1 MYLKSIEIQGFKS
14 FANKIVFEFQNGI
27 TGIVGPNGSGKSNVA
42 DAVRWVLGEQSAKQL
57 RGSKMEDV
65 IFAGTEARKPVGFA
79 YVSITFDNE
88 DHALPVEYNEVTVT
102 RKVFRSGESE
112 YQLNGHSCR
121 LKDITELFYDT
132 GIGKEGYSII
142 GQGQI
147 DKILSGRPEE
157 RRELFDEAA
166 GIVKF
171 KRRKAASIKKLEN
184 ERENL
189 VRVNDIL
196 KELEKQVGPLEK
208 QSEKAKE
215 YLKLKQDLKIR
226 DVNAFLME
234 SDEIRI
240 SLKECEEK
248 SLIAANDLKAA
259 NEEYDST
266 KAEYDSLEIQLNEIN
281 NSIETTNTLLSNTE
295 IEKQRLDGVINVY
308 AEQIK
313 TIQANSVH
321 YTNRLSDISESIDE
335 KKESLSKLDEEK
347 QSLAESLTSYEEKR
361 AEAKKK
367 HDEILNSIEEI
378 NKNIEDYNNKII
390 DVLSLKTKTTA
401 DNQKFQTMLEQ
412 KNIRKAELNSIIIQK
427 KSEENLADNSIN
439 EFSDQLVKADNKINN
454 LTEQIND
461 VNQGIFTNKNKIT
474 ELTSIIDKEQTQY
487 HREKSKL
494 ESLIAITERYD
505 GYGNSI
511 RKIMELKETNS
522 GILGVIADIIKVEK
536 KYETAI
542 ETALGGTI
550 QNIVTDNEKTAKE
563 LIAYLKDNKLG
574 RATFLPIT
582 SVSGKNTYESEPC
595 MKEKGVI
602 GLACNL
608 VRVDF
613 EYTKLAKY
621 LLGRI
626 LVVDNIDNGLAIA
639 KKYKYSLRIVTL
651 EGEQLNPGG
660 SMTGGAFKNASNL
673 LGRRREIE
681 ELKKNVADVSKSLNE
696 HKSLTSELR
705 KSVASLREQN
715 DSLNKAMREAQVEKN
730 TIVMNLNSAT
740 NRRDEIISS
749 LADINSQIA
758 DVEREITE
766 ISGNLSNASDSL
778 ASLDSI
784 NEESKNEIESLNSL
798 LAEKK
803 LEEAAVND
811 SFDNIKLQFSSLLQK
826 DSFIDE
832 NKERINQE
840 IRELKAEAD
849 DIQLKMASTNE
860 EISAKNSEILQVK
873 EKIAVS
879 SKQIEDC
886 KTKIETLKEKR
897 NNYTNSHK
905 VFFDKRESISG
916 RISDLDKEVYRLNA
930 TKEKLEE
937 SLDVLTDYMWDEY
950 ELTYS
955 YAIEY
960 KNEEFSSLTAIKKE
974 INTLKSSI
982 RALGDVNVNSIE
994 EYKELNERYQ
1004 FLKSQHDDLIEAE
1017 NSLVKIIDELDQGM
1031 RVQFQQKFDE
1041 IKVEFDK
1048 VFKELFGGGHGTI
1061 QLVDDEDILE
1071 CGILIISQ
1079 PPGKKLQN
1087 MMQLSGGEKA
1097 LTAISL
1103 LFAIQNLKPSPFC
1116 LLDEIEAAL
1125 DDSNVARFANYL
1137 HKLTRHTQFIVITHR
1152 RGSMS
1157 AADRLYGITMQEK
1170 GVSTLV
1176 SVDLIA
1182 DDLEKEENKK

>member
-321 YTNRLSDISESIDE
+321 YTNRLSDISKSIDE

-749 LADINSQIA
+749 IADINSQIA

-994 EYKELNERYQ
+994 EYKEVNERYQ

>member
-321 YTNRLSDISESIDE
+321 YTNRLSDISKSIDE

-840 IRELKAEAD
+840 IRDLKAEAD

-994 EYKELNERYQ
+994 EYKEVNERYQ

-1079 PPGKKLQN
+1079 PPGKQLQN

>member
-321 YTNRLSDISESIDE
+321 YTNRLSDISKSIDE

-766 ISGNLSNASDSL
+766 ISGNLSNVSDSL

-994 EYKELNERYQ
+994 EYKEVNERYQ

>member
-281 NSIETTNTLLSNTE
+281 NSIETTNTLLSNSE

-321 YTNRLSDISESIDE
+321 YTNRLSDISKSIDE

-994 EYKELNERYQ
+994 EYKEVNERYQ

>member
-281 NSIETTNTLLSNTE
+281 NSIETTNTLLSNSE

-321 YTNRLSDISESIDE
+321 YTNRLSDISKSIDE

-994 EYKELNERYQ
+994 EYKEVNERYQ

-1048 VFKELFGGGHGTI
+1048 VFKELFGVGHGTI

>member
-321 YTNRLSDISESIDE
+321 YTNRLSDISKSIDE

-439 EFSDQLVKADNKINN
+439 EFSDQLIKADNKINN

-994 EYKELNERYQ
+994 EYKEVNERYQ

>member
-321 YTNRLSDISESIDE
+321 YTNRLSDISKSIDE

-696 HKSLTSELR
+696 HKSLISELR

-730 TIVMNLNSAT
+730 TIVMNLN
-740 NRRDEIISS
+740 
-749 LADINSQIA
+749 LPQ
-758 DVEREITE
+758 
-766 ISGNLSNASDSL
+766 
-778 ASLDSI
+778 
-784 NEESKNEIESLNSL
+784 
-798 LAEKK
+798 
-803 LEEAAVND
+803 
-811 SFDNIKLQFSSLLQK
+811 
-826 DSFIDE
+826 
-832 NKERINQE
+832 
-840 IRELKAEAD
+840 
-849 DIQLKMASTNE
+849 
-860 EISAKNSEILQVK
+860 
-873 EKIAVS
+873 
-879 SKQIEDC
+879 
-886 KTKIETLKEKR
+886 
-897 NNYTNSHK
+897 
-905 VFFDKRESISG
+905 
-916 RISDLDKEVYRLNA
+916 
-930 TKEKLEE
+930 
-937 SLDVLTDYMWDEY
+937 
-950 ELTYS
+950 
-955 YAIEY
+955 
-960 KNEEFSSLTAIKKE
+960 TA
-974 INTLKSSI
+974 
-982 RALGDVNVNSIE
+982 
-994 EYKELNERYQ
+994 
-1004 FLKSQHDDLIEAE
+1004 
-1017 NSLVKIIDELDQGM
+1017 GM
-1031 RVQFQQKFDE
+1031 K
-1041 IKVEFDK
+1041 
-1048 VFKELFGGGHGTI
+1048 
-1061 QLVDDEDILE
+1061 
-1071 CGILIISQ
+1071 
-1079 PPGKKLQN
+1079 
-1087 MMQLSGGEKA
+1087 
-1097 LTAISL
+1097 
-1103 LFAIQNLKPSPFC
+1103 
-1116 LLDEIEAAL
+1116 
-1125 DDSNVARFANYL
+1125 
-1137 HKLTRHTQFIVITHR
+1137 
-1152 RGSMS
+1152 
-1157 AADRLYGITMQEK
+1157 
-1170 GVSTLV
+1170 
-1176 SVDLIA
+1176 
-1182 DDLEKEENKK
+1182 

>member
-321 YTNRLSDISESIDE
+321 YTNRLSDISKSIDE

-937 SLDVLTDYMWDEY
+937 SLDILTDYMWDEY

-955 YAIEY
+955 YASEY
-960 KNEEFSSLTAIKKE
+960 KNEEFISLPALKKE
-974 INTLKSSI
+974 INSLKSSI

-994 EYKELNERYQ
+994 EFKEVNERYQ

-1017 NSLVKIIDELDQGM
+1017 NSLVKIINELDQGM

>member
-321 YTNRLSDISESIDE
+321 YTNRLSDISKSIDE

-639 KKYKYSLRIVTL
+639 KKYKHSLRIVTL

-960 KNEEFSSLTAIKKE
+960 KNDEFSSLTAIKKE

-994 EYKELNERYQ
+994 EYKEVNERYQ
-1004 FLKSQHDDLIEAE
+1004 FLKGQHDDLIEAE

>member
-281 NSIETTNTLLSNTE
+281 NSIETTNTLLSNSE

-321 YTNRLSDISESIDE
+321 YTNRLSDISKSIDE

-412 KNIRKAELNSIIIQK
+412 KNIRKAELNSIIIHK

-595 MKEKGVI
+595 MQEKGVI
-602 GLACNL
+602 GLASSL

-660 SMTGGAFKNASNL
+660 SMTGGAFKNVSNL

-715 DSLNKAMREAQVEKN
+715 DSLNKAMREAQIEKN

-994 EYKELNERYQ
+994 EYKEVNERYQ